1 MELDLRAALIA
12 WLRAAPAPLDALNAI
27 EEEAPPRAA
36 PPWLGIAASASAD
49 WSTKDRQGCEVRV
62 AVELTTRG
70 DDPAADGALVR
81 ALGQRIE
88 TLPRDHPQFE
98 VASILFLRARAERRE
113 RNLRS
118 MLLEYRFRLLAPQ
131 PENTP

>member
-1 MELDLRAALIA
+1 MEIELRAALIG
-12 WLRAAPAPLDALNAI
+12 WLRAAPTPLDMLNAI

-49 WSTKDRQGCEVRV
+49 WGTKDRPGREVRV

-81 ALGQRIE
+81 ALGARIE
-88 TLPRDHPQFE
+88 ALPRLHPDFE
-98 VASILFLRARAERRE
+98 IASILFLRARAERRE

-118 MLLEYRFRLLAPQ
+118 VLLEYRFRLLSPQ
-131 PENTP
+131 PE